1 MAQQPPT
8 ATMSCARCGQMFNG
22 NPRSQPLGRDNYCS
36 IACEEG
42 RGPRAMSDPQSP
54 DYHLYLKGEPEAL
67 VGKTLIAAALKR
79 VDYSSDWCKGP
90 EDWSHGT
97 IVDHSEQDVTYVRK
111 DDVVL
116 GTVVDYGADGYT
128 VEHENIET
136 GEITT
141 RVIQDFLMVEQLRT
155 DRWWVDG

>member
-1 MAQQPPT
+1 MAQQPPV
-8 ATMSCARCGQMFNG
+8 ATMKCARCGTMFKG
-22 NPRSQPLGRDNYCS
+22 NPRSQPLGRDDYCS
-36 IACEEG
+36 LACEEG

-54 DYHLYLKGEPEAL
+54 DYHLFLKGQPEAL
-67 VGKTLIAAALKR
+67 VGKTLLASGLKR
-79 VDYSSDWCKGP
+79 VDYSADWCKGP

-97 IVDHSEQDVTYVRK
+97 VVDVDVPNLTYVRK

-128 VEHENIET
+128 VEHEDMET
-136 GEITT
+136 GEITRRT
-141 RVIQDFLMVEQLRT
+141 IHDFLMVAQIRD